1 MEIRNNV
8 QSPNFGMAS
17 WFSKKGAKLFVE
29 NASGA
34 LNKKVLETA
43 DKVASTKTYNIE
55 FTTNEIGDTIVPRV
69 VSPYANKYLPPYRAN
84 MPHDEFVTVLAKWDG
99 TNLGGDCV
107 PGNSN
112 FPINLKYLN
121 AEEAKAAYNRI
132 NSSDFD
138 AAVEI
143 ATKLEESHVAKEAE
157 RIKNATTKAED
168 TADAQKIVD
177 KLGIKSSNIE
187 IRDI

>member
-1 MEIRNNV
+1 MARLTPLEKIRNNV

-69 VSPYANKYLPPYRAN
+69 VSPYANK
-84 MPHDEFVTVLAKWDG
+84 
-99 TNLGGDCV
+99 
-107 PGNSN
+107 
-112 FPINLKYLN
+112 
-121 AEEAKAAYNRI
+121 
-132 NSSDFD
+132 
-138 AAVEI
+138 
-143 ATKLEESHVAKEAE
+143 
-157 RIKNATTKAED
+157 
-168 TADAQKIVD
+168 
-177 KLGIKSSNIE
+177 
-187 IRDI
+187 